1 MIAPGLIPGLTRSR
15 RPRRNAE
22 LPARLAPAAS
32 PRHAGDGAFRA
43 EPDAALPPNIRAN
56 TLLPA
61 ELIQP
66 GEIIIL
72 LLKPSPWFILLESLR
87 SVAVVV
93 AGIILA
99 LAATNFF
106 AGLGV
111 RRRDLAAV
119 AVVILGV
126 RLFWQFLEWLGRVYV
141 LTDRRIIR
149 VRGVIRIQVFE
160 AQLKQIQHTV
170 TSFSARERLFALGTI
185 GFATAA
191 SGMVEVQWRMIDHPL
206 EVHQAVIKAL
216 NRYR

>member
-1 MIAPGLIPGLTRSR
+1 MIAPAPTPGLTRTR
-15 RPRRNAE
+15 RQRRSIK
-22 LPARLAPAAS
+22 LRP
-32 PRHAGDGAFRA
+32 AGDGAFRA
-43 EPDAALPPNIRAN
+43 DPDAALPSQIRAN

-87 SVAVVV
+87 SFAVVI
-93 AGIILA
+93 AAILLT
-99 LAATNFF
+99 LAAANFTGF
-106 AGLGV
+106 GV
-111 RRRDLAAV
+111 RRRDLVAV

-126 RLFWQFLEWLGRVYV
+126 RLFWQFLDWLGRVYV

-149 VRGVIRIQVFE
+149 VRGVIRIQVYE
-160 AQLKQIQHTV
+160 AQLKQIQHTI

-191 SGMVEVQWRMIDHPL
+191 NGAIEVQWRMIDHPL
-206 EVHQAVIKAL
+206 EVHQTVIKAL
-216 NRYR
+216 SRYR